1 MRILPI
7 AAVLALLGSAAVA
20 QTDAPKGYVGAYGPD
35 DPNRPFGGPV
45 PEVYLGPG
53 LNVVGPD
60 GATKVVKAVPCST
73 AARGTDGTT
82 TCDAVTTFFFL
93 DCFTDAQA
101 DLLINRL
108 QPALT
113 PDAVWLFADFS
124 EPSRGLMRLRAK
136 AWLGVMYLFFRWQTG
151 LASHRLPD
159 SENLLRKSGFARL
172 AETSFQHGF
181 VRSTVFAKPPADR

>member
-45 PEVYLGPG
+45 PEVNLGPG

-73 AARGTDGTT
+73 AARGTDGTSTCVGIPGSIGRSGDSREGT
-82 TCDAVTTFFFL
+82 TTGV
-93 DCFTDAQA
+93 
-101 DLLINRL
+101 
-108 QPALT
+108 
-113 PDAVWLFADFS
+113 
-124 EPSRGLMRLRAK
+124 SRR
-136 AWLGVMYLFFRWQTG
+136 
-151 LASHRLPD
+151 
-159 SENLLRKSGFARL
+159 
-172 AETSFQHGF
+172 
-181 VRSTVFAKPPADR
+181 